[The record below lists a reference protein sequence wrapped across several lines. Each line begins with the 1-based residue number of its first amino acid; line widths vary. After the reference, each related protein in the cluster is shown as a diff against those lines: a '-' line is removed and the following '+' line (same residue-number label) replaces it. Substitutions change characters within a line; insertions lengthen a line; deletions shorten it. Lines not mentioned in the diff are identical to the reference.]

1 MNATIIALLGYIT
14 WTLLL
19 LIALAAYRTVL
30 VSQKQRLPNQFKAD
44 GSDSPDFGQRLT
56 RAHLNCAES
65 FVIIGGI
72 MLLALATNA
81 SIITDSL
88 AYFLLAA
95 RICQSVVHLISTSV
109 FAVQIRFFFF
119 LIQVGICGIWL
130 FKLFTKFI
138 Y

>member
-1 MNATIIALLGYIT
+1 MNATIIALLGYIS

-19 LIALAAYRTVL
+19 LILLAAYRTIL

-65 FVIIGGI
+65 FVLIGGT
-72 MLLALATNA
+72 MLAALATNA
-81 SIITDSL
+81 SAITDTL
-88 AYFLLAA
+88 AYYLLAA
-95 RICQSVVHLISTSV
+95 RLGQSVVHLVSTSV
-109 FAVQIRFFFF
+109 MAVQIRFVFF
-119 LIQVGICGIWL
+119 LIQIGICIYWL
-130 FKLFTKFI
+130 FKLVTNFA